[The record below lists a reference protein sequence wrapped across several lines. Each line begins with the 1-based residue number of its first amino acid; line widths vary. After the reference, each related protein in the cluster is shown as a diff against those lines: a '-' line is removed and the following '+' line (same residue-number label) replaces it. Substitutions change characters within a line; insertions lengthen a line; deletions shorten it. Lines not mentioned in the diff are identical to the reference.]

1 MTSQRLS
8 GTLPGTLWDPPGT
21 PWEAQE
27 APRATQEGPRSRQER
42 PKSLQKSSGKPLRRP
57 LGPQRPPRSLQGA
70 ILEPFWIDFGAIFES
85 FFASGGLICPGF
97 RAHVS
102 DMFASFAHRFP
113 CALCSSVR
121 LLSASLGGR
130 KVPQEPPETAQGD
143 TTERTAQ
150 KTTGQHKMD
159 ERQRSIAQPSAT
171 QNDSR
176 EPRSTAQHGT
186 DDLTRTRFPFQRR
199 DRFIKMVRFRMGGA
213 VFSLLGVSWRLLAR
227 FWVPLGA
234 SAARFEAP
242 GLPRRPPA
250 SILGAMFDAFLK
262 IVEGFFVWFSAFLF

>member
-1 MTSQRLS
+1 MA
-8 GTLPGTLWDPPGT
+8 PGATQSTPRELREAPSETPGAPEAAQKPPGSHFG
-21 PWEAQE
+21 EMLE
-27 APRATQEGPRSRQER
+27 HFSNHFRII
-42 PKSLQKSSGKPLRRP
+42 LRFR
-57 LGPQRPPRSLQGA
+57 
-70 ILEPFWIDFGAIFES
+70 
-85 FFASGGLICPGF
+85 GLICSGF

-143 TTERTAQ
+143 TTERTAHN
-150 KTTGQHKMD
+150 TTGKHKTD

-171 QNDSR
+171 QNDSK

-199 DRFIKMVRFRMGGA
+199 DRFINWVRFRVGGA

-250 SILGAMFDAFLK
+250 SILGAIFDAFLK
-262 IVEGFFVWFSAFLF
+262 MFEGFSLIAKRYRVLQEVKKESYTDTPPWGPR